1 MAKPQS
7 AKPQPAKTKPVAS
20 MTGFARQE
28 GGEGAIAWTW
38 EIKSV
43 NGKSLDLRC
52 RLPAG
57 YEALEPVVRGAVPE
71 RCARGNLQINL
82 SVNTSEQPLRMRV
95 NQDLLDQLLALAKTL
110 EDTAGA
116 APPRLDGL
124 LALRGVVE
132 AVEEEETPEARA
144 AREAAMAADLGLA
157 LDALVEMRRA
167 EGKRL
172 KGLVEGHLSS
182 IAGLTGKAA
191 ATAAA
196 QPEALRARL
205 KEQVEELLAASPAL
219 PEERLAQEAAV
230 LVTKADVR
238 EELDRLDAHLAAA
251 RELLAEGGPVGRRLD
266 FLCQEFHRE
275 ANTLCAKAA
284 DVELTRLGLE
294 LKGAIDQ
301 LREQVQ
307 NIE

>member
-1 MAKPQS
+1 MAK
-7 AKPQPAKTKPVAS
+7 TRPVAS

-28 GGEGAIAWTW
+28 GGDGTIAWTW

-57 YEALEPVVRGAVPE
+57 YEALEPVVRRAVPE
-71 RCARGNLQINL
+71 RCARGNLQIGL

-95 NQDLLDQLLALAKTL
+95 NRELLDQLLELAKTI

-144 AREAAMAADLGLA
+144 AREAGMAADLGLA

-172 KGLVEGHLSS
+172 QGLVEGHLAS
-182 IAGLTGKAA
+182 IADFVTKAGA
-191 ATAAA
+191 AGAA
-196 QPEALRARL
+196 QPAALRQRL
-205 KEQVEELLAASPAL
+205 KEQVGELLAASPAL
-219 PEERLAQEAAV
+219 SEERLAQEAAI
-230 LVTKADVR
+230 LITKADVR
-238 EELDRLDAHLAAA
+238 EELDRLEAHVAASG
-251 RELLAEGGPVGRRLD
+251 ELLAEGGPVGRRLD

>member
-1 MAKPQS
+1 
-7 AKPQPAKTKPVAS
+7 

-28 GGEGAIAWTW
+28 GGDGTIAWTW

-57 YEALEPVVRGAVPE
+57 YEALEPVVRRAVPE
-71 RCARGNLQINL
+71 RCARGNLQISL

-95 NQDLLDQLLALAKTL
+95 NRELLDQLLELAKTI

-144 AREAAMAADLGLA
+144 AREAGMAADLGLA

-172 KGLVEGHLSS
+172 QGLVEGHLAS
-182 IAGLTGKAA
+182 IADFVPKAGA
-191 ATAAA
+191 AGAA
-196 QPEALRARL
+196 QPEALRQRL
-205 KEQVEELLAASPAL
+205 KEQVGELLAASPAL
-219 PEERLAQEAAV
+219 PEERLAQEAAI
-230 LVTKADVR
+230 LITKADVR
-238 EELDRLDAHLAAA
+238 EELDRLEAHVAASG
-251 RELLAEGGPVGRRLD
+251 ELLAEGGPVGRRLD

-275 ANTLCAKAA
+275 ANTLCAKAS
-284 DVELTRLGLE
+284 DVELTRIGLE

>member
-1 MAKPQS
+1 
-7 AKPQPAKTKPVAS
+7 

-28 GGEGAIAWTW
+28 GGDGTIAWTW
-38 EIKSV
+38 EIRSV

-57 YEALEPVVRGAVPE
+57 YEALEPVARGAVPE
-71 RCARGNLQINL
+71 RCARGNLQISL

-95 NQDLLDQLLALAKTL
+95 NRELLDQLLELAKSL

-116 APPRLDGL
+116 GPARLDGL
-124 LALRGVVE
+124 LGLRGVVE
-132 AVEEEETPEARA
+132 AVEEEESPEARA
-144 AREAAMAADLGLA
+144 AREAAMAADLGRA
-157 LDALVEMRRA
+157 LDALVEVRRA

-172 KGLVEGHLSS
+172 EGLVEGHLSS
-182 IAGLTGKAA
+182 IAELTGKAGA
-191 ATAAA
+191 AAAA
-196 QPEALRARL
+196 QPEALRQRL
-205 KEQVEELLAASPAL
+205 KDQVEELLAASPAL

-230 LVTKADVR
+230 LIAKADVR
-238 EELDRLDAHLAAA
+238 EELDRLEAHVAASG
-251 RELLAEGGPVGRRLD
+251 ELLAEGGPVGRRLD
-266 FLCQEFHRE
+266 FLCQEFNRE

-284 DVELTRLGLE
+284 DVELTRIGLE
-294 LKGAIDQ
+294 LKGVIDQ

>member
-1 MAKPQS
+1 
-7 AKPQPAKTKPVAS
+7 

-28 GGEGAIAWTW
+28 GGDGTIAWTW

-57 YEALEPVVRGAVPE
+57 YDALEPVVRGTVPE
-71 RCARGNLQINL
+71 RCARGNMQITL

-95 NQDLLDQLLALAKTL
+95 NRELLDQLLELAKTL
-110 EDTAGA
+110 GDETGA
-116 APPRLDGL
+116 EPPRLDGL

-132 AVEEEETPEARA
+132 AVEEEETPEARE

-205 KEQVEELLAASPAL
+205 KQQVEELLAASPAL

-251 RELLAEGGPVGRRLD
+251 KELLAEGGPVGRRLD

-301 LREQVQ
+301 LREQIQ
-307 NIE
+307 NLE

>member
-1 MAKPQS
+1 VAKPKP
-7 AKPQPAKTKPVAS
+7 AKPKPVAS

-28 GGEGAIAWTW
+28 GGDGVIAWTW

-57 YEALEPVVRGAVPE
+57 YEALEPVARGTLPE

-82 SVNTSEQPLRMRV
+82 SVNTSEQQPRMRV
-95 NQDLLDQLLALAKTL
+95 NQELLDQLLALAKSL
-110 EDTAGA
+110 GDKAGA

-132 AVEEEETPEARA
+132 AVEEEEAPEARA
-144 AREAAMAADLGLA
+144 AREAAMAADLGRA
-157 LDALVEMRRA
+157 LDALVAARRA

-172 KGLVEGHLSS
+172 KGVVEGHLSS
-182 IAGLTGKAA
+182 IADLVAKAK

-196 QPEALRARL
+196 QPESLRERL

-219 PEERLAQEAAV
+219 PEERLAQEAAI
-230 LVTKADVR
+230 LITKADVR
-238 EELDRLDAHLAAA
+238 EELDRLEAHLSASG
-251 RELLAEGGPVGRRLD
+251 ELLAEGGPVGRRLD

-275 ANTLCAKAA
+275 ANTLCAKAS
-284 DVELTRLGLE
+284 DVELTRIGLE
-294 LKGAIDQ
+294 LKGVIDQ